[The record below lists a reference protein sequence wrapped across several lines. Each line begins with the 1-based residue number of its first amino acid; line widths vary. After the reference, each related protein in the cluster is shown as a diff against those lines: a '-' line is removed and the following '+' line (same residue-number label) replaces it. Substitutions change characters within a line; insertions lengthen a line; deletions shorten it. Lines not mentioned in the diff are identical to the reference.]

1 MLGADDVFLIFVATT
16 VANLVVEVGAEVV
29 AEWLVNSPESPVRPP
44 DVDPSAV
51 GLSPDP
57 FTEIS
62 VKVDQAAHLPTQMM
76 TLVNGHMDSTVLWS
90 GQMIQ
95 TLGSGLGL
103 Q

>member
-16 VANLVVEVGAEVV
+16 VANLVVEVGAEVI
-29 AEWLVNSPESPVRPP
+29 AEWWVNAPESPLRPP
-44 DVDPSAV
+44 DLDPSAA
-51 GLSPDP
+51 GLTPDM

-62 VKVDQAAHLPTQMM
+62 VKVDQAAQMPAQMM
-76 TLVNGHMDSTVLWS
+76 TLVNGHMDSSVLWS

-95 TLGSGLGL
+95 TLGSGFGF